1 MKITI
6 PKTIQLSQGAGGRMM
21 ETLIEKVIAKPLK
34 MTVFEDAGI
43 IQKTKIVKNNL
54 AITTDGCSVR
64 PMFYPG
70 GDIGS
75 LSVYATIN
83 DLAMMGARP
92 LAMTFGLFAQEGLDI
107 KILKRVVKS
116 MGRACEIGNCP
127 IITGDTKVLE
137 KDKMEGIL
145 INTAGVGV
153 IQTLVSDYGAKPG
166 DKIIV
171 SGTMGDHG
179 LSLIAHRFNFKTSL
193 KSDGAPLWEMVRGML
208 KIGGVH
214 ALKDPTRGGFTP
226 NANELARKSN
236 VCFYVYEDKIPLKKE
251 ARALGEILG
260 IDPLQTACEGKFIMT
275 CNSRK
280 ASKLLAYIKKSKY
293 GKEAAIIGEVRKFP
307 KKRVILETSIG
318 SKKILEAPIGEQY
331 PRIC

>member
-1 MKITI
+1 MKINI

-21 ETLIEKVIAKPLK
+21 EILIEKVIAKPLK
-34 MTVFEDAGI
+34 MTKFEDAGI

-83 DLAMMGARP
+83 DLAMMGAKP
-92 LAMTFGLFAQEGLDI
+92 LAMTFGLFMQEGLDI
-107 KILKRVVKS
+107 KILKRVVKE

-137 KDKMEGIL
+137 RNKMEGIL

-153 IQTLVSDYGAKPG
+153 IQTLISDYGAKPG

-179 LSLIAHRFNFKTSL
+179 LSLIAYRFNFKSSL
-193 KSDGAPLWEMVRGML
+193 KSDGAPLWDIVKEML

-236 VCFYVYEDKIPLKKE
+236 VCFYIYEDKIPFKKE
-251 ARALGEILG
+251 ALALAEVLG
-260 IDPLQTACEGKFIMT
+260 IDPLQTACEGKFIMA
-275 CNSRK
+275 CDSKK
-280 ASKLLAYIKKSKY
+280 ADKLLACIKKSKY

-318 SKKILEAPIGEQY
+318 GKKILESPIGEQY